1 VCVSR
6 YSCRDSPRQKTESCV
21 DRAYVPIALLR
32 KRKFALSTSRNPV
45 IAQMGNVGHLLEGC
59 LETGFTG
66 RFAKTLQL
74 KGTLW
79 ACLNMFFGSTSAL
92 IFISLARLS
101 PQ

>member
-1 VCVSR
+1 MRSSQSLFSLLMLAPQFRASVRIGSFASILACSR
-6 YSCRDSPRQKTESCV
+6 HVWLVGNLGSEGY
-21 DRAYVPIALLR
+21 ALL
-32 KRKFALSTSRNPV
+32 SP
-45 IAQMGNVGHLLEGC
+45 
-59 LETGFTG
+59 
-66 RFAKTLQL
+66 FAKTLQL